1 MAPCIGHRSAAGRTI
16 LVDRTPLNLLSDAF
30 TRITDH
36 RPIPT
41 HFKDASLLST
51 ICIRLQHQLPVSL
64 RHPCINHSIHL
75 PHSHDFHHTS
85 HFHCFIPVL
94 HSKFIFF
101 TNPFHHSP
109 PSTDRTASSDCTY
122 WTGLILLNGFY
133 VSAFFYFFL
142 ILGSCS

>member
-36 RPIPT
+36 RPMPT

-109 PSTDRTASSDCTY
+109 LAP
-122 WTGLILLNGFY
+122 TGLPLRTVRTGPDLSCSTGFMFQ
-133 VSAFFYFFL
+133 FFYFFL